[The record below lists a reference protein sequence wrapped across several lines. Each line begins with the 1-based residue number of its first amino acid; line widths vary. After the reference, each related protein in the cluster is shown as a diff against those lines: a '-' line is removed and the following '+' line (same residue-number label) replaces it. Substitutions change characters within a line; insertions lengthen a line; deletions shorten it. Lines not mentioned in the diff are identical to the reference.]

1 MKPRAIR
8 RNRHFRGD
16 DGQVTIFVV
25 LALAI
30 FLLAF
35 VGFAVDMTNLWFH
48 RQMAQGA
55 ADAACQAGIMDVLVI
70 AEGSSVPGAGFTPG
84 TNFNCNGASNAS
96 PCKYAAFNGYNG
108 AGLTPDTP
116 SNEVAVSFPGSV
128 QGSPPPPPNTLAPVP
143 YLRVDVVDRVGLTFA
158 SLVMGQRTSDVRA
171 FAECGLVLAKVPIPI
186 IVLNPVCSHSFEV
199 SGSALVKIVG
209 GPTRSVQVNSTS
221 AQASGP
227 PGCAA
232 ATTSSGSGCTGN
244 ATIDLSQGGPSFSG
258 SNFGTFGGQ
267 LPAPPNFL
275 PGTTGSWTPSS
286 PINDPFAQMVAPGP
300 QGPPPQPPTAVPYGT
315 DGCPDHT
322 GAAGTPYGNTPGCI
336 EFFPGDYTQP
346 IIVEN
351 YTAIFA
357 PGIYRIAPTS
367 YPGSSSGGGLC
378 GKAGCTDHGPIGGS
392 CRADFVVGSN
402 GVVRPSTNTTYSP
415 IGGTIF
421 YLTKD
426 PGQANYGSVFF
437 GSNAGK
443 YGART
448 VDQYNPMDP
457 AMPVKCDGSA
467 PNPAVPMLD
476 GNILLAPCS
485 GTYGD
490 PLGVSRRML
499 FFQDRANA
507 DDHGQ
512 PSMQGGGGL
521 LLAGTL
527 YFHNCPNSPDCS
539 PFYPTTY
546 NAFLQLQGTPG
557 SSTRVIG
564 NVIADQLVVAGNGAI
579 DMVLDP
585 NSVFNVLK
593 ATLLR

>member
-1 MKPRAIR
+1 MKTRAIR
-8 RNRHFRGD
+8 RIPHFRRD

-25 LALAI
+25 LALAL

-35 VGFAVDMTNLWFH
+35 LGFAVDMTNLWFH

-55 ADAACQAGIMDVLVI
+55 ADAACQAGIMDVLVM
-70 AEGSSVPGAGFTPG
+70 AEGGVLPGAGFTPG
-84 TNFNCNGASNAS
+84 TGFNCSGSPNSS

-108 AGLTPDTP
+108 AGLTAGVP
-116 SNEVAVSFPGSV
+116 SNEVTVNFPGTV
-128 QGSPPPPPNTLAPVP
+128 PGSQPPPPSTLAPVP
-143 YLRVDVVDRVGLTFA
+143 FLRTDVVDRVGLTFA
-158 SLVMGQRTSDVRA
+158 TLVMGQRTSDVRA

-199 SGSALVKIVG
+199 SGSAMLKIVG
-209 GPTRSVQVNSTS
+209 GPARSVQVNSMSTY
-221 AQASGP
+221 P
-227 PGCAA
+227 PGPQGCSA
-232 ATTSSGSGCTGN
+232 ATSSSGNSCVGN

-267 LPAPPNFL
+267 LPATPNFL

-286 PINDPFAQMVAPGP
+286 PISDPFAMMAPPGP
-300 QGPPPQPPTAVPYGT
+300 QGPAPAPVAVPYGT

-322 GAAGTPYGNTPGCI
+322 GAAGTPFGNTLGCI

-346 IIVEN
+346 IEVTGF
-351 YTAIFA
+351 TAIFA
-357 PGIYRIAPTS
+357 PGIYRIVPTS
-367 YPGSSSGGGLC
+367 YPGGSSGGGLC
-378 GKAGCTDHGPIGGS
+378 GKAGCTDHGPIGGQ

-402 GVVRPSTNTTYSP
+402 GVVRPSTNTTFSS
-415 IGGTIF
+415 IAGTIF
-421 YLTKD
+421 YLSKD

-443 YGART
+443 YGGRV
-448 VDQYNPMDP
+448 VDQYNPMNP
-457 AMPVKCDGSA
+457 LMPVRCDGSA
-467 PNPAVPMLD
+467 PTPAVPMLD
-476 GNILLAPCS
+476 GNVLLAPCT
-485 GTYGD
+485 GPYGD

-499 FFQDRANA
+499 FFQDRAN
-507 DDHGQ
+507 DQDHGQ
-512 PSMQGGGGL
+512 PTFQGGGGL

-527 YFHNCPNSPDCS
+527 YFHNCPNSPDCT
-539 PFYPTTY
+539 PGYPTTY

-564 NVIADQLVVAGNGAI
+564 NIITDQLIEAGNGSI

-585 NSVFNVLK
+585 FSVFYVLK

>member
-1 MKPRAIR
+1 MKTRAIR
-8 RNRHFRGD
+8 RIPHFRRD

-25 LALAI
+25 LALAL

-35 VGFAVDMTNLWFH
+35 LGFAVDMTNLWFH

-70 AEGSSVPGAGFTPG
+70 AEGGVLPGAGFTPG
-84 TNFNCNGASNAS
+84 TGFNCSGFPNSS

-108 AGLTPDTP
+108 AGLTAGVP
-116 SNEVAVSFPGSV
+116 SNEVTVSFPGTV
-128 QGSPPPPPNTLAPVP
+128 PGSQPPPPNTLAPVP
-143 YLRVDVVDRVGLTFA
+143 FLRTDVVDRVGLTFA
-158 SLVMGQRTSDVRA
+158 TLVMGQRTSDVRA

-186 IVLNPVCSHSFEV
+186 IVLNPVCAHSFEV
-199 SGSALVKIVG
+199 SSSAMLKIIG
-209 GPTRSVQVNSTS
+209 GPARSVQVNSMSTYPP
-221 AQASGP
+221 GP
-227 PGCAA
+227 AGCAA
-232 ATTSSGSGCTGN
+232 ATSPSGNSCVGN
-244 ATIDLSQGGPSFSG
+244 AVIDLSQGGPNFTG

-267 LPAPPNFL
+267 LPATPNFL

-286 PINDPFAQMVAPGP
+286 PISDPFAMMAAPA
-300 QGPPPQPPTAVPYGT
+300 PPAAPSVPPSPNCNNNANPCNVNYNV

-322 GAAGTPYGNTPGCI
+322 GCLEYGPGL
-336 EFFPGDYTQP
+336 YTQP
-346 IIVEN
+346 IQVQN
-351 YTAIFA
+351 KTAIFVQ
-357 PGIYRIAPTS
+357 GVYYLAPTTN
-367 YPGSSSGGGLC
+367 LNVNC
-378 GKAGCTDHGPIGGS
+378 GKAGCTDHGPVAGQCHAVLS
-392 CRADFVVGSN
+392 VDSN
-402 GVVRPSTNTTYSP
+402 GVLRPSAYVPPAPND

-426 PGQANYGSVFF
+426 PGQPRYGSVFF
-437 GSNAGK
+437 GSNAGN
-443 YGART
+443 YGGRT
-448 VDQYNPMDP
+448 VDQYDPMNP
-457 AMPVKCDGSA
+457 AMPVRCDGAA
-467 PNPAVPMLD
+467 PTPAVPLLD
-476 GNILLAPCS
+476 GNVLLAPCT
-485 GTYGD
+485 GPYGD

-499 FFQDRANA
+499 FFQDRANN

-527 YFHNCPNSPDCS
+527 YFHNCPNSPDCT
-539 PFYPTTY
+539 PGYPTTY

-564 NVIADQLVVAGNGAI
+564 NIIADQLIEAGNGSI

-585 NSVFNVLK
+585 FSVFYVLK